1 MPSSADHER
10 GTTAPSVASMTD
22 AEVATALTRG
32 PRGLRTLL
40 EFALRSE
47 RAAQPHPRKIGR
59 LDKLVYNAAM
69 RREDSVPHAYVRRL
83 PFLRSTLAPLP
94 PEPSLEEIAA
104 LIEALPLLDPL
115 EDVLR
120 LCVADAVTT
129 ARYWQGMAGE
139 DVLASTPPVSR
150 ALERVAE
157 HLSRSPLVHSWFSG
171 IATDHQQRI
180 TWDEEE
186 PTTMHDGLGYEANA
200 LRDLLGQ
207 REEWRADVRSGGTS
221 TWWTTPHFRI
231 EGTAGVFAD
240 GVPIHLWLV
249 EDDFGYDR
257 AHAQPLE
264 DTRGRKVM
272 EIRSEQEWTHL
283 CREHPVEPM
292 QGRRGNWHA
301 CTGADGPWVMPDW
314 ASVARTADGVH
325 LSLGAYLDLAGRP
338 LEVRGIEAPPPLRSR
353 GDAPRTALSIV
364 AGWHPDTTY
373 WLHEAP
379 RPAGAPEAWHR
390 IDVDG
395 APGDLSWTRDRG
407 ARG

>member
-1 MPSSADHER
+1 MS
-10 GTTAPSVASMTD
+10 D

-47 RAAQPHPRKIGR
+47 RAVQPHPRKIGR
-59 LDKLVYNAAM
+59 LDKRVYDAAM

-120 LCVADAVTT
+120 SCVADAVTT

-150 ALERVAE
+150 SLERVGE

-200 LRDLLGQ
+200 LRDLLEQ
-207 REEWRADVRSGGTS
+207 RQEWRADARTGGTS

-264 DTRGRKVM
+264 GTRGRRFV
-272 EIRSEQEWTHL
+272 EIRSEQDWTDL
-283 CREHPVEPM
+283 CREHPVVPM
-292 QGRRGNWHA
+292 QDPGGNWHA

-338 LEVRGIEAPPPLRSR
+338 LEVRGIEAPPTLRSGR
-353 GDAPRTALSIV
+353 DAPRTALSIV

-379 RPAGAPEAWHR
+379 RPAGQPEAWHR

-395 APGDLSWTRDRG
+395 APGELSWTRDRG